1 MSNFDVAFA
10 DIIGVEGKETN
21 DPNDPGGLT
30 RFGIAKNS
38 NPDVDVANLT
48 LDDAKALY
56 KARYW
61 DSVHGDDLKWPLCAL
76 VFDCAVNQGAE
87 TAKKLLQKAA
97 GTVQDGVLGQ
107 NTIAAIG
114 RANQLELCAMFMA
127 QRARRYTGTRNFDLY
142 GDGWFKRLFVV
153 ALEASMEQPK

>member
-61 DSVHGDDLKWPLCAL
+61 DPVHGDDLKWPLCLL
-76 VFDCAVNQGAE
+76 VFDCAVNQGADI
-87 TAKKLLQKAA
+87 AKKLLQKSV

-153 ALEASMEQPK
+153 ALEVSMEQPK